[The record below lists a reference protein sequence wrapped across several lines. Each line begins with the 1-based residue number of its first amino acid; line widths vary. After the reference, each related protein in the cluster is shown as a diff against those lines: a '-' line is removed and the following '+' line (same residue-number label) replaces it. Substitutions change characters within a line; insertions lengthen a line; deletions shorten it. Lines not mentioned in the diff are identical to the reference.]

1 MKLALSSACWGLCL
15 AATILIS
22 PPRAT
27 ADESRLD
34 TILKRGV
41 LIVGTYSTGAPMS
54 FTDESGNFV
63 GFEVDL
69 AKQIA
74 KDLLGDATKIQFV
87 TFDSSGRFPAV
98 LSGKVDFG
106 IAATT
111 IYPERAV
118 RVAFTRPY
126 MDSGVSVVVRAD
138 SNINSLADLNDQKY
152 TLAIMTNPEDSER
165 AARFF
170 PNAKTATFDSSD
182 DDIVAVKTGRA
193 TAAPADTP
201 IADWYAVKDKT
212 LKVLPGLLGTV
223 QNNAIFLQPGDFK
236 WWLFLDT
243 EVQELVTG
251 SRYGVYTDLYKKWFG
266 KNPPPQRS
274 YTAGSQ

>member
-1 MKLALSSACWGLCL
+1 M
-15 AATILIS
+15 
-22 PPRAT
+22 

-34 TILKRGV
+34 TVLKRGV

-54 FTDESGNFV
+54 FTDENGNFV

-74 KDLLGDATKIQFV
+74 ADLLGDAKKIQFV

-111 IYPERAV
+111 VYPERAV
-118 RVAFTRPY
+118 RMAFTTPY
-126 MDSGVSVVVRAD
+126 MDSGISVVVRED
-138 SNINSLADLNDQKY
+138 SHINSLADLDDPKY

-170 PNAKTATFDSSD
+170 PKAKTVTFDSSD

-201 IADWYAVKDKT
+201 IANWYAVKDKT
-212 LKVLPGLLGTV
+212 LKVLPGLLGAV

-243 EVQELVTG
+243 EVRELLTG

-266 KNPPPQRS
+266 MNPPPQRF
-274 YTAGSQ
+274 YTAGSQPK